1 MGVGVGVGEV
11 VGVVGVDS
19 PGDIDISLHLDSF
32 FSQFPCFEGIFQQMT
47 MIDVSRTMKS
57 LTQGGMGPYEKDARE
72 PKVVT
77 LFDEERMSQC
87 SGVDSHLSKGD
98 GVGDT
103 VDGMGRLKGWVD

>member
-1 MGVGVGVGEV
+1 M
-11 VGVVGVDS
+11 GVDS

-32 FSQFPCFEGIFQQMT
+32 FSQFPCAHSIFQQMT
-47 MIDVSRTMKS
+47 MIEISRTMDS
-57 LTQGGMGPYEKDARE
+57 LTQSGVGPDEKDASE